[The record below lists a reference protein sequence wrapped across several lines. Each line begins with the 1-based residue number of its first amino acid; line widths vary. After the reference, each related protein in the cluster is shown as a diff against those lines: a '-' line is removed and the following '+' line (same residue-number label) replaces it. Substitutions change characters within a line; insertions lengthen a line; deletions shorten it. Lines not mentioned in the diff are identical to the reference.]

1 MAPAGSP
8 TVPILLALAAPL
20 AVIVSIEAL
29 HSAWWAFATYQIA
42 ICLIA
47 PAIESRLAGRTWR
60 EHATLLGLLS
70 PRMANGSNHDVA
82 PRSLPLAIVLGLVTS
97 LVTGTF
103 LVLTRDRFLDPER
116 LESTVA
122 GWGVAPEQVLAM
134 LVFMAVFNGAAEELF
149 WRGYIPG
156 RVALARPGTRPP
168 VTLTVVLPAILY
180 ASYHAT
186 TIRHLVGD
194 VSGVVLMTGS
204 VLGGG
209 LFWGWLRQY
218 TRSVWPSLLSHAGG
232 VLAYLAVHIWLTSVG
247 G

>member
-1 MAPAGSP
+1 
-8 TVPILLALAAPL
+8 
-20 AVIVSIEAL
+20 
-29 HSAWWAFATYQIA
+29 
-42 ICLIA
+42 
-47 PAIESRLAGRTWR
+47 
-60 EHATLLGLLS
+60 
-70 PRMANGSNHDVA
+70 
-82 PRSLPLAIVLGLVTS
+82 
-97 LVTGTF
+97 
-103 LVLTRDRFLDPER
+103 
-116 LESTVA
+116 
-122 GWGVAPEQVLAM
+122 M
-134 LVFMAVFNGAAEELF
+134 LVFMAVFNAAAEELF

-218 TRSVWPSLLSHAGG
+218 TRSVWPALLSHGGG